1 MNIERCLICSGGT
14 SVRCAPFSSLD
25 SRFIINFH
33 INFHFKKQHNIKI
46 HLKKRLAGT
55 WLDSI
60 YGIHILAGTFVIIC
74 GFKHAFMIIYGYL
87 WSLVKPIWIRDDWGI
102 ELAPRWTSL
111 RPSWH
116 AQARCWNRPLGTFS
130 CKNFWR
136 IKVTNK
142 VT

>member
-33 INFHFKKQHNIKI
+33 FKKQHNIKI
-46 HLKKRLAGT
+46 HLKNI
-55 WLDSI
+55 WLEYGWI
-60 YGIHILAGTFVIIC
+60 LYGIHILAGTFVIMC

-102 ELAPRWTSL
+102 EFAPRWTSL